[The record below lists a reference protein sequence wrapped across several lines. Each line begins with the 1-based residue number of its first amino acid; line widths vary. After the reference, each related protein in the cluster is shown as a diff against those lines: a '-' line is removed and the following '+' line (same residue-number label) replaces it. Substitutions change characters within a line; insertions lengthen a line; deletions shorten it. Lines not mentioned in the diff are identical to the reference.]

1 MINLRKK
8 IKQFLPRTLFGRSLL
23 IIIMPLILLQ
33 IVSAWIFYDRHWDTI
48 TRRLAGSIAG
58 DISNVLLQMQR
69 QPDLTETIL
78 LQAKATMDL
87 DMTLLPDAI
96 LPNAEK
102 PFIGRIDRPLSRA
115 LNYSVN
121 LPHRINSQSFKERVV
136 IDLQLANGV
145 LNIIVPGKRIF
156 SSTTYI
162 FITWMMCTSLVLCVV
177 ASIFMRNQI
186 RPILRLGA
194 AASSFGKG
202 REIDYTLKLEGAH
215 EIRQATNSFNLM
227 ADRVRRQM
235 RQRTDMLSG
244 VSHDLRTPI
253 TRMKLQLALVDET
266 PEIVDLKENL
276 TTMEKMIE
284 GYLTF
289 ARGEGGEATIQTDLG
304 KIVTSEVS
312 KFQRAGIDIKSQIQG
327 EIPAWLK
334 VDAIE
339 RSINNLIS
347 NAHHYAHNIWVTA
360 QKSGNFIEVI
370 VDDDGPGIPEKQR
383 NEAFRPFVRLDQSR
397 NAETGGTGLGLTIAR
412 DVARVHGG
420 DLFLET
426 SPHGGLRARIHLP
439 L

>member
-1 MINLRKK
+1 
-8 IKQFLPRTLFGRSLL
+8 
-23 IIIMPLILLQ
+23 
-33 IVSAWIFYDRHWDTI
+33 
-48 TRRLAGSIAG
+48 
-58 DISNVLLQMQR
+58 
-69 QPDLTETIL
+69 
-78 LQAKATMDL
+78 
-87 DMTLLPDAI
+87 
-96 LPNAEK
+96 
-102 PFIGRIDRPLSRA
+102 
-115 LNYSVN
+115 
-121 LPHRINSQSFKERVV
+121 
-136 IDLQLANGV
+136 
-145 LNIIVPGKRIF
+145 
-156 SSTTYI
+156 
-162 FITWMMCTSLVLCVV
+162 
-177 ASIFMRNQI
+177 
-186 RPILRLGA
+186 
-194 AASSFGKG
+194 
-202 REIDYTLKLEGAH
+202 
-215 EIRQATNSFNLM
+215 
-227 ADRVRRQM
+227 
-235 RQRTDMLSG
+235 MLSG

-426 SPHGGLRARIHLP
+426 SPHGGYVPVFTYRYR
-439 L
+439 